1 MKTDVLGEFKNGGK
15 YEPFLSNAWTK
26 FLVFI
31 DKYSIIVSGIVIYLY
46 FLLSSFDM
54 LRSRETTRSPLDF
67 ILQFDSLILMW
78 VIAVVVIQLQKYR
91 KLAREQEEYKQRV
104 QLEFDRQ
111 RTKLQ
116 VLDDITSLL
125 QDNINNPLAII
136 SVSSQS
142 LHRKYDSDAETVGWL
157 DRVDSALQR
166 VHTTINDI
174 KAYKAQEIVHESM
187 ARVDGVERPPLD
199 VIAKLNELAEAN
211 QKLSTTVATETG
223 ETIDSAEAQKK
234 ETHEN
239 D

>member
-1 MKTDVLGEFKNGGK
+1 MKTEVLGEFRKGGK
-15 YEPFLSNAWTK
+15 YEPYVANVWAK

-31 DKYSIIVSGIVIYLY
+31 DKYSIVVSGVVIYVY

-54 LRSRETTRSPLDF
+54 LRSREAARGPLDF

-78 VIAVVVIQLQKYR
+78 VIAVVVIQLAKYR
-91 KLAREQEEYKQRV
+91 KQTREQEEYRQKV
-104 QLEFDRQ
+104 QLEYDRQ

-136 SVSSQS
+136 SVSSQN
-142 LHRKYDSDAETVGWL
+142 LHRKHEQDAETIGWL
-157 DRVDSALQR
+157 DRIDSALQR

-187 ARVDGVERPPLD
+187 AMVDGARREPVD
-199 VIAKLNELAEAN
+199 VLAKLNELAEAN
-211 QKLSTTVATETG
+211 QKLSSTVATETG
-223 ETIDSAEAQKK
+223 ETIEEKK
-234 ETHEN
+234 EEATT
-239 D
+239 